1 MDLPS
6 DLPVKWTHFRK
17 VEVVFKRRSASDIHS
32 TMVST
37 ATASGSQARSLPV
50 APTQEQSGPGM
61 TIWGDPGSVPPGQVT
76 VSNIV
81 PDSSAD
87 HAGIQAGDVILQ
99 VDGRSAGSAQI
110 NTIAEELWG
119 PTDSLVHVKLKRGTQ
134 IYDVTLLREN
144 VTLEYLR
151 CSQNIQH
158 GNPDR
163 QGEEM
168 KTQIEQNLN
177 VQAMLYEQAL
187 MQSLIRWLVR
197 AYMCVQCVCA
207 CVSVCV

>member
-1 MDLPS
+1 
-6 DLPVKWTHFRK
+6 
-17 VEVVFKRRSASDIHS
+17 
-32 TMVST
+32 
-37 ATASGSQARSLPV
+37 
-50 APTQEQSGPGM
+50 
-61 TIWGDPGSVPPGQVT
+61 
-76 VSNIV
+76 
-81 PDSSAD
+81 
-87 HAGIQAGDVILQ
+87 
-99 VDGRSAGSAQI
+99 
-110 NTIAEELWG
+110 
-119 PTDSLVHVKLKRGTQ
+119 VKLKRGTQ